1 MSFSEENSFDREKH
15 NPDVAPNSDDLR
27 EVHASE
33 LTHEPVPDVSSAI
46 PAPISKIPY
55 WQRPDVPDDLRI
67 SWSWVHFICFI
78 LFSFLSLVIVQTV
91 LMIHYAP
98 HGELSTK
105 ELQNYLLGIPQ
116 FVVGTTVALFAI
128 VFLFLYVTLAVLP
141 GQPFWSSLGWKRWR
155 PSYWPLG
162 LRVLFFFILGAI
174 LSLLVSFVGSHVPT
188 PDNLPI
194 NELMKSRLGFFLMMG
209 MAVAIAPLVEETL
222 FRGYLYPLLVRLI
235 STAGQHF
242 GAESAKA
249 TKASVS
255 ISIIVT
261 GILFGLLHGAQLSWT
276 WGIVSLLIFVG
287 IVFTYV
293 RARTGTVFASFLM
306 HFGYNSLIA
315 VISLF
320 ETHGFKN
327 LPPR

>member
-1 MSFSEENSFDREKH
+1 MNLAEDNSLDPEKQDTTAS
-15 NPDVAPNSDDLR
+15 PSDDN
-27 EVHASE
+27 SE
-33 LTHEPVPDVSSAI
+33 KVQTSVFVFEPADFSNI
-46 PAPISKIPY
+46 PPPIRPIPF
-55 WQRPDVPDDLRI
+55 WQRPDIPEDLRI
-67 SWSWVHFICFI
+67 TWSWVHFLCFI
-78 LFSFLSLVIVQTV
+78 GFSVMSLIIVQTA
-91 LMIHYAP
+91 LMIHYSP
-98 HGELSTK
+98 HQELSPK
-105 ELQNYLLGIPQ
+105 ELQDYLLGLPQ

-141 GQPFWSSLGWKRWR
+141 GRPFWSNLGWKKWR
-155 PSYWPLG
+155 PSRWPLG
-162 LRVLFFFILGAI
+162 LRILFFFVLGAI
-174 LSLLVSFVGSHVPT
+174 LSLFVSLVGSQVQV

-235 STAGQHF
+235 STASQHF

-249 TKASVS
+249 TKAAVS
-255 ISIIVT
+255 ISILIT
-261 GILFGLLHGAQLSWT
+261 GVLFGLLHGAQLSWT

-287 IVFTYV
+287 IIFTYV
-293 RARTGTVFASFLM
+293 RARSGTVFASFLM
-306 HFGYNSLIA
+306 HFGYNLLIA